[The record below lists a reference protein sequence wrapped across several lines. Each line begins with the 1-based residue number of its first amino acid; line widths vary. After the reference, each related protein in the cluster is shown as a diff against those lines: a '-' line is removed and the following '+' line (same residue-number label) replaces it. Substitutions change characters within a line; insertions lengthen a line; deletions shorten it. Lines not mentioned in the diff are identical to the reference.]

1 MRLIFVPALTD
12 AYFYLNHAKGLP
24 GIPSAEPLRRRYVA
38 SCILLSWVAVEA
50 ALSHRLTE
58 LQRDPDITAWRS
70 RRLSE
75 SLTLVVTRNKRR
87 LNKEEFKR
95 FRRIRDDIAHPKTD
109 NNDADVTVDLAS
121 ETFRFCAGVIE
132 DLYHPIRVVYSGL

>member
-1 MRLIFVPALTD
+1 MRLVFVPPLTD
-12 AYFYLNHAKGLP
+12 AYFYLNQSKGLP
-24 GIPSAEPLRRRYVA
+24 SIPSAESLRRRYVA

-58 LQRDPDITAWRS
+58 LQRDLPLSPQRS
-70 RRLSE
+70 RGLSE
-75 SLTLVVTRNKRR
+75 SLDLVVIRNRRR

-95 FRRIRDDIAHPKTD
+95 LRRIRNDIAHPKGDEKDT
-109 NNDADVTVDLAS
+109 DVTVDQAS

-132 DLYHPIRVVYSGL
+132 DLYHPIRVMYSNL